1 MTAAAALTADTHA
14 ALADARRALAADE
27 PAILEMQEAIARIP
41 SPTFGEA
48 KRGDWVAEQLARA
61 GWRVGIDSAGNV
73 VAGGGSAEPAIAV
86 CAHLDTVYAGDD
98 APRPVRR
105 GARIEGPGICDNGRG
120 LAALVALARAL
131 PTALR
136 SAERGVELV
145 ATTGEEGVGDL
156 RGAKHYVAT
165 RAPAALIALDGAGD
179 DRIVNT
185 ALGSRRF
192 RIAFT
197 GPGGHSWA
205 AYGVA
210 NPVHAAARCAS
221 SIANL
226 PRKPGTSLTVSR
238 IGGGAS
244 VNAIPGD
251 AWLEVDVRGFS
262 EGALAALESEVRR
275 ATARA
280 LREENERR
288 TGGDALGHAIER
300 IGLRACGHTPERAA
314 LVQVA
319 LAATELVG
327 RMPVLASAS
336 TDANA
341 AIAEGIPAISI
352 GGGGHGGDVH
362 SNAEWFDATGAG
374 IGLERALTIVA
385 TVARMGAP
393 A

>member
-1 MTAAAALTADTHA
+1 MTGVAALTTDTHV
-14 ALADARRALAADE
+14 ALASARRALAE
-27 PAILEMQEAIARIP
+27 EHGRILEMQVAIARIP
-41 SPTFGEA
+41 SPTFGETR
-48 KRGDWVAEQLARA
+48 RGDWIGDQLARA
-61 GWRVGIDSAGNV
+61 GWQVRTDAAGNV
-73 VAGGGSAEPAIAV
+73 IAGTASSRPAIAV
-86 CAHLDTVYAGDD
+86 CAHLDTVYADGA
-98 APRPVRR
+98 APEPVRR

-120 LAALVALARAL
+120 LAALVALARAI
-131 PTALR
+131 PAELR
-136 SAERGVELV
+136 SAAGGIELV

-156 RGAKHYVAT
+156 RGAKHYVAS

-179 DRIVNT
+179 DRVVNT

-192 RIAFT
+192 RIAFA

-221 SIANL
+221 ALANL
-226 PRKPGTSLTVSR
+226 SRKPGTSLTVSR
-238 IGGGAS
+238 IGGGVS
-244 VNAIPGD
+244 VNAIPDD

-262 EGALAALESEVRR
+262 ESALSALESEVRR
-275 ATARA
+275 ATLRA

-288 TGGDALGHAIER
+288 TGGDALRHVIER

-319 LAATELVG
+319 MAATELVG
-327 RMPVLASAS
+327 RAPALASAS

-341 AIAEGIPAISI
+341 AIAEGIPAIAI
-352 GGGGHGGDVH
+352 GGGGRGGDVH
-362 SNAEWFDATGAG
+362 SSAEWFDATDAG

-385 TVARMGAP
+385 TVARIGAP

>member
-1 MTAAAALTADTHA
+1 MTGVAALTTDTHV
-14 ALADARRALAADE
+14 ALASARRALAEDHGR
-27 PAILEMQEAIARIP
+27 ILEMQVEIARIP
-41 SPTFGEA
+41 SPTFGET
-48 KRGDWVAEQLARA
+48 KRGDWIGDQLARA
-61 GWRVGIDSAGNV
+61 GWVVRTDAAGNV
-73 VAGGGSAEPAIAV
+73 IAGAASSRPAIAV
-86 CAHLDTVYAGDD
+86 CAHLDTVYADSAVPD
-98 APRPVRR
+98 PVRR

-120 LAALVALARAL
+120 LAALVALARAI
-131 PTALR
+131 PAELR
-136 SAERGVELV
+136 SAAGGIELV

-156 RGAKHYVAT
+156 RGAKHYVAS

-179 DRIVNT
+179 DRVVNT

-192 RIAFT
+192 RIAFA

-221 SIANL
+221 ALANL

-238 IGGGAS
+238 ISGGVS
-244 VNAIPGD
+244 VNAIPDD

-262 EGALAALESEVRR
+262 ESALSALESEVRR
-275 ATARA
+275 ATLRA

-288 TGGDALGHAIER
+288 TGGDALRHAIER

-319 LAATELVG
+319 MAATGLVG
-327 RMPVLASAS
+327 RAPALASAS

-341 AIAEGIPAISI
+341 AIAEGIPAIAI
-352 GGGGHGGDVH
+352 GGGGRGGDVH
-362 SNAEWFDATGAG
+362 SSAEWFDATDAG

-385 TVARMGAP
+385 TVARIGAP

>member
-14 ALADARRALAADE
+14 TLADARRALAAE
-27 PAILEMQEAIARIP
+27 ESTILEMQQAIARIP

-48 KRGDWVAEQLARA
+48 RRGNWVADQLARA
-61 GWRVGIDSAGNV
+61 GWPVRTDSAGNV
-73 VAGGGSAEPAIAV
+73 IAGAGSCRPAIAV

-98 APRPVRR
+98 DPLPVRR
-105 GARIEGPGICDNGRG
+105 GTRIEGPGICDNGRG
-120 LAALVALARAL
+120 LAALIAIARAL
-131 PTALR
+131 PAELR
-136 SAERGVELV
+136 SVDRPIELV
-145 ATTGEEGVGDL
+145 ATTGEEGIGDL
-156 RGAKHYVAT
+156 RGAKQYVAT
-165 RAPAALIALDGAGD
+165 RSPAALVALDGAGD

-221 SIANL
+221 TTANL

-238 IGGGAS
+238 IGGGVS
-244 VNAIPGD
+244 VNAIPDD

-262 EGALAALESEVRR
+262 ESALAALENEVRR
-275 ATARA
+275 ATLRA

-288 TGGDALGHAIER
+288 TGGDALGHSIER
-300 IGLRACGHTPERAA
+300 IGLRACGHTPEPSA

-319 LAATELVG
+319 MAATELVG
-327 RMPVLASAS
+327 RTPVLASAS

-341 AIAEGIPAISI
+341 AIAEGIPAIAI
-352 GGGGHGGDVH
+352 GGGGRGGDVH
-362 SNAEWFDATGAG
+362 SNAEWFDPTDAG
-374 IGLERALTIVA
+374 IGLERALTIVV
-385 TVARMGAP
+385 TVARMGTP